1 MLLNGVPI
9 AAQGLLVLFSRHL
22 WWPSKFPTM
31 HQTHTELIVIV
42 LNSASNIAVILMQTI
57 KFVDKVQVEAS
68 QSLDD

>member
-1 MLLNGVPI
+1 
-9 AAQGLLVLFSRHL
+9 
-22 WWPSKFPTM
+22 M